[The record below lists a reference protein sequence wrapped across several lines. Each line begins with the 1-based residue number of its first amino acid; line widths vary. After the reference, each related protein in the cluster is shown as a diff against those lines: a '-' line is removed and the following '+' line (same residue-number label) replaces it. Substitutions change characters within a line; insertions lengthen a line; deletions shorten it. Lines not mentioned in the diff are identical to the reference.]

1 MEFDTIKGEELASKA
16 CHLSEILDFYCQN
29 NRRILDIDI
38 ITPQVT
44 CIKEEIDKLYLMF
57 INHNNPNI

>member
-1 MEFDTIKGEELASKA
+1 MEFDTKKGEKLAGNA
-16 CHLSEILDFYCQN
+16 CHLSELLDFYCQN
-29 NRRILDIDI
+29 NRHILDIKT